1 MDYAA
6 FFVQIC
12 WNPTFLLHL
21 NFTSVDTSIVNITR
35 KVENE
40 PWERFSGRLKKQK
53 GKVES

>member
-12 WNPTFLLHL
+12 WKPTFLLHL

-53 GKVES
+53 GKLES